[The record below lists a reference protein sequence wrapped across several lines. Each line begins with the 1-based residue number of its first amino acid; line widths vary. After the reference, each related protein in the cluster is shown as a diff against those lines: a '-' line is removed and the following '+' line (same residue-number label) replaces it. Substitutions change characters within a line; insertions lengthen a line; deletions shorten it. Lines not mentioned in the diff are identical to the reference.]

1 MKKRITALLLALIL
15 SANMTGG
22 IFAEETATEEG
33 TAAEE
38 TGDVEADVTQPSIES
53 EEVAAEAVKLSSV
66 DNAYGTA
73 TFNES
78 GSYTEAFDGVKHTF
92 YDAAHTTPQMEIG
105 IELDSPAQLTQIRF
119 HPRVYMNEFEVP
131 EGIEFISG
139 TAGYVYDDFSENGD
153 NLFDGNTDTIW
164 CGEFTGT
171 AEVVW
176 KMPEAITITGYS
188 MANNYG
194 VCHDPEWTPKSWT
207 LYGLGEGDTWT
218 EIDSRTTEILV
229 EEPYARTVFSVAN
242 TTAYQQYKL
251 VITEVY
257 GKNRYGD
264 VSVSNFALSS
274 FDLIDGEKYT
284 ADEPYFRLDTERLK
298 GLVVEGSVTGV
309 NWEPLCYFPDETDDY
324 TPDYYTL
331 QPNEAAGTY
340 SFTKFRLRNLTN
352 HLEMAEI
359 EFIGIENST
368 LPQYPASNA
377 APSDMEEGYVLL
389 NTMEGAELFGSD
401 AFSEDTTY
409 DMAFDGIPATFFD
422 AVNSNAYMELGV
434 SLAEPM
440 QLRGVRY
447 YPRVYCN
454 DDVGDYG
461 ITPVSGT
468 AGYIYDDVNE
478 NYENLFDGNTLTEWC
493 GPFEASAEVVWELP
507 ETATITGYSIAP
519 SRGATEFPECIPV
532 SWTLYGLTEDSE
544 NGNTWTEIDSQQS
557 NYALVADPYNRIVFE
572 TPDNTTAYKQY
583 RLVITEL
590 NGINAAGE
598 AQLDNFCISSVDL
611 IDDVTYFGDREYFYT
626 DTDRIE
632 GLVIEG
638 SNNGVGWDVLYTISA
653 DDRIGYHTVVQTLL
667 DGKAHDYTFTQFR
680 IRHLGDSHLEMGEL
694 EFYGVANP
702 DLEQYPS
709 SETLV
714 DGITAGSVLLNIM
727 EGTEFYGSPA
737 FSEEAT
743 YDKAF
748 DGDYTTFYDTYAGSS
763 IANIGIEVAEPMQLT
778 GARFFPR
785 NNGLRPEISVISAN
799 TYNHW
804 ENNLFDYNPVTVWMT
819 DVGNTDGT
827 VVWEMPEETFV
838 TGYVLYNYDQID
850 AFPEQA
856 PTSWALYGSNDL
868 ETWTLID
875 EQIDNDTLTTEA
887 HTVRDEVTDVFPPYV
902 IKLDEATEAY
912 VYFKL
917 DINAAAG
924 LTNEDFTNYESLSI
938 ATLSG
943 IDLLGYSDN
952 YVYEE
957 DSYYPVNPHRAYT
970 LIIEGS
976 YDGVGWET
984 LHNFD
989 YRYCASEY
997 NLIATEDLTEAA
1009 SEYTYKYFRIRN
1021 PEGTHMEV
1029 AELEF
1034 YGITNDELPTYPEKE
1049 AWVKGVDYVVVE
1061 EVAPDEMADAFGSE
1075 YPGSVNWG
1083 FPEVTSGELLSGT
1096 IIAGY
1101 NGEYHTFEGNSD
1113 NASWVFDGNID
1124 TFFDPFEA
1132 STASWAGLM
1141 LDDTYELTE
1150 VRIIP
1155 RADWYD
1161 RFAGIAVQGSNDGVT
1176 WDTIV
1181 WYTGD
1186 EAPAG
1191 WEYHCFTPETNEE
1204 YVNIYAE
1211 AWGLENLD
1219 LSEHW
1224 IGGGAYQIYR
1234 CVNLGGMHGNFAEIE
1249 LYGNYVDTNT
1259 CEHELT
1265 YVEALA
1271 KTCTTDGNIEHW
1283 HCGLCGRNFADEAA
1297 AKRLIKVTI
1306 PASHTL
1312 TGIWETNE
1320 TEHLQRCHDCNEIVE
1335 DTIGVHC
1342 YSVNCTAVINCD
1354 VCALTL
1360 STGGRTTWEE
1370 GLDYVV
1376 MDDILTDDEKGELYG
1391 ENYPASSLAYGWGEV
1406 TEGEL
1411 LKGTVITGYNGIQH
1425 NWIHE
1430 DGSNPDNGNTA
1441 FDGNVHTCFD
1451 PFAAETNSWVGMI
1464 MEEGYQLTEVRIMPR
1479 EGWLERMVGG
1489 AVQGSNDGINWVNI
1503 VYLTGVYECPAGFDF
1518 HCFTPETNTE
1528 YTAKYDAMGVA
1539 EPDMSTYWVN
1549 NGAYKYFRYVNL
1561 EGIHG
1566 NVGEIE
1572 LYGEVYEGEHQHILT
1587 EVAEKAETCTTD
1599 GNSTYWHCES
1609 CGLNYTD
1616 ETAETAIDDVVKKA
1630 SGHNIALVE
1639 ANPASCTA
1647 TGNIKHYKCSTCGVR
1662 FTDEAGTAVAEN
1674 TTIPATGHDWGD
1686 GWIITTKPTT
1696 ENVGKA
1702 TRTCVNCN
1710 LSENKD
1716 VAAVTVAV
1724 TNEAT
1729 TDATEEKNQ
1738 VSVNVIGDES
1748 EAVVVID
1755 EESLSTT
1762 LDTLGAGSGESANTT
1777 AASGNITIDVGSAVD
1792 ETTEIKQVT
1801 IPTGAITDVAAAAA
1815 SNDNATTGLE
1825 VKLSTGSVVFD
1836 ATALNA
1842 IAAVANESE
1851 ASNIELKIEKIAT
1864 DDTTSVAAAASETM
1878 TTDAQKDTLDA
1889 MESDE
1894 AVQLLDAVDLT
1905 AGDVHE
1911 LGSEAIISIP
1921 FDADGVD
1928 TDGLKITYIHVDG
1941 TVEEITPEYAD
1952 GYLIFKVSHFSVY
1965 FIAWSEPVYTLSGTV
1980 TSYGLDSTAFGV
1992 ELILNTPANS
2002 DADTMSTI
2010 EPVTLKGNKAVFTFE
2025 NLVKG
2030 EYTLIINKKNHFV
2043 EKISVT
2049 IGGDTVEDIEL
2060 IHSGHIVGKDED
2072 DTTKDLTVDDL
2083 RIMNEYFAGISNN
2096 LPENIADL
2104 ADVDGDDQ
2112 FTRKDLMIM
2121 TRLLNGWNYTLKQ

>member
-1 MKKRITALLLALIL
+1 T
-15 SANMTGG
+15 
-22 IFAEETATEEG
+22 
-33 TAAEE
+33 
-38 TGDVEADVTQPSIES
+38 
-53 EEVAAEAVKLSSV
+53 
-66 DNAYGTA
+66 
-73 TFNES
+73 
-78 GSYTEAFDGVKHTF
+78 
-92 YDAAHTTPQMEIG
+92 
-105 IELDSPAQLTQIRF
+105 
-119 HPRVYMNEFEVP
+119 
-131 EGIEFISG
+131 
-139 TAGYVYDDFSENGD
+139 
-153 NLFDGNTDTIW
+153 
-164 CGEFTGT
+164 
-171 AEVVW
+171 
-176 KMPEAITITGYS
+176 
-188 MANNYG
+188 
-194 VCHDPEWTPKSWT
+194 
-207 LYGLGEGDTWT
+207 
-218 EIDSRTTEILV
+218 
-229 EEPYARTVFSVAN
+229 
-242 TTAYQQYKL
+242 
-251 VITEVY
+251 
-257 GKNRYGD
+257 
-264 VSVSNFALSS
+264 
-274 FDLIDGEKYT
+274 
-284 ADEPYFRLDTERLK
+284 
-298 GLVVEGSVTGV
+298 
-309 NWEPLCYFPDETDDY
+309 
-324 TPDYYTL
+324 
-331 QPNEAAGTY
+331 
-340 SFTKFRLRNLTN
+340 
-352 HLEMAEI
+352 
-359 EFIGIENST
+359 
-368 LPQYPASNA
+368 
-377 APSDMEEGYVLL
+377 
-389 NTMEGAELFGSD
+389 
-401 AFSEDTTY
+401 
-409 DMAFDGIPATFFD
+409 
-422 AVNSNAYMELGV
+422 
-434 SLAEPM
+434 
-440 QLRGVRY
+440 
-447 YPRVYCN
+447 
-454 DDVGDYG
+454 
-461 ITPVSGT
+461 
-468 AGYIYDDVNE
+468 
-478 NYENLFDGNTLTEWC
+478 
-493 GPFEASAEVVWELP
+493 
-507 ETATITGYSIAP
+507 
-519 SRGATEFPECIPV
+519 
-532 SWTLYGLTEDSE
+532 
-544 NGNTWTEIDSQQS
+544 
-557 NYALVADPYNRIVFE
+557 
-572 TPDNTTAYKQY
+572 
-583 RLVITEL
+583 
-590 NGINAAGE
+590 
-598 AQLDNFCISSVDL
+598 L
-611 IDDVTYFGDREYFYT
+611 IDD
-626 DTDRIE
+626 
-632 GLVIEG
+632 
-638 SNNGVGWDVLYTISA
+638 
-653 DDRIGYHTVVQTLL
+653 QT
-667 DGKAHDYTFTQFR
+667 G
-680 IRHLGDSHLEMGEL
+680 
-694 EFYGVANP
+694 N
-702 DLEQYPS
+702 
-709 SETLV
+709 ETLTNEEYCTP
-714 DGITAGSVLLNIM
+714 DDETRLFAPYII
-727 EGTEFYGSPA
+727 EF
-737 FSEEAT
+737 EA
-743 YDKAF
+743 
-748 DGDYTTFYDTYAGSS
+748 
-763 IANIGIEVAEPMQLT
+763 E
-778 GARFFPR
+778 
-785 NNGLRPEISVISAN
+785 
-799 TYNHW
+799 
-804 ENNLFDYNPVTVWMT
+804 
-819 DVGNTDGT
+819 
-827 VVWEMPEETFV
+827 
-838 TGYVLYNYDQID
+838 
-850 AFPEQA
+850 
-856 PTSWALYGSNDL
+856 
-868 ETWTLID
+868 
-875 EQIDNDTLTTEA
+875 
-887 HTVRDEVTDVFPPYV
+887 
-902 IKLDEATEAY
+902 TEAY
-912 VYFKL
+912 RYFKL
-917 DINAAAG
+917 DVDAAAG
-924 LTNEDFTNYESLSI
+924 ITNDEDTEGESMSI
-938 ATLSG
+938 AVLSG
-943 IDLLGYSDN
+943 IDLLGYSEN

-957 DSYYPVNPHRAYT
+957 NSYYIPNPHRTYG
-970 LIIEGS
+970 IVVEGS
-976 YDGVGWET
+976 YDGVGWEV
-984 LHNFD
+984 LAEFGD
-989 YRYCASEY
+989 RYFAAEY
-997 NLIATEDLTEAA
+997 GLIPTDELTEAA
-1009 SEYTYKYFRIRN
+1009 SEYTFKYFRIRN
-1021 PEGTHMEV
+1021 PEAVHMEV

-1034 YGITNDELPTYPEKE
+1034 FGITNDELPTYPEKE

-1101 NGEYHTFEGNSD
+1101 NGEQHCWVNDENGEAYD
-1113 NASWVFDGNID
+1113 NASRVFDGNID

-1155 RADWYD
+1155 REDWYD

-1181 WYTGD
+1181 WFTGD

-1265 YVEALA
+1265 YVEAAA
-1271 KTCTTDGNIEHW
+1271 KTCTADGNVEHW

-1320 TEHLQRCHDCNEIVE
+1320 TEHWQRCRVCTEKVE

-1647 TGNIKHYKCSTCGVR
+1647 TGNIKHYKCSACGVR

-2060 IHSGHIVGKDED
+2060 THIGHIVGKDED